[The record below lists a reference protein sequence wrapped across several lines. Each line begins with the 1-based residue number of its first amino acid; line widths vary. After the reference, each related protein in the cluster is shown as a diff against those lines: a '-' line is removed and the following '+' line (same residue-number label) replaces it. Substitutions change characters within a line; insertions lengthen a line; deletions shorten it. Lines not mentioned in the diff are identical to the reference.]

1 MKGTLYVVGVGPG
14 DPELLTLKAVR
25 VIRNADIIA
34 FPSAGNGSGVARHIV
49 EQAIP
54 EMSQKEMLP
63 LNFPMLKADLPEEQ
77 FAIAEKLQQKLQE
90 GKNVVFLTLGDPGFY
105 STPYH
110 FIRFLL
116 KKGYPVE
123 IVSGVSSFS
132 AASARLQIPLA
143 MGEES
148 VLISAGEIRD
158 FPGTQVI
165 LKVGSR
171 LGSLSDN
178 VRTDGKTVYLVE
190 NCGLKNE
197 KVYSGIDSFP
207 PETGYFSILI
217 II

>member
-1 MKGTLYVVGVGPG
+1 
-14 DPELLTLKAVR
+14 
-25 VIRNADIIA
+25 
-34 FPSAGNGSGVARHIV
+34 
-49 EQAIP
+49 
-54 EMSQKEMLP
+54 MLP
-63 LNFPMLKADLPEEQ
+63 LNFPMHKADLPEEH
-77 FAIAEKLQQKLQE
+77 FAIAEKLQQELQE

-116 KKGYPVE
+116 KNGYPVE